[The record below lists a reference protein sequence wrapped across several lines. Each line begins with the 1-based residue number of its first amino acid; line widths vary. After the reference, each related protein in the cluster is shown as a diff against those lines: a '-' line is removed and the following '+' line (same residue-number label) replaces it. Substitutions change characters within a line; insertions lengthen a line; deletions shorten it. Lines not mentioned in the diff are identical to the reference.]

1 MKRLE
6 KWNQLLTNLTN
17 SHPNFGKMT
26 KKDWHKQR
34 AFGKALTN
42 IEIALYPTSRGTI
55 AEQIEAIDYMMRL
68 IRIDLASSRK
78 LDAIYGLV
86 WDDELFPDVFDWKG
100 RHIKGMEPLEE
111 ERDYPLNEETYIST
125 WKPRSLVKAFK
136 TIKNRCF
143 KANDNHRARY
153 YKELDLLHVY
163 NGKHSATA
171 GTVLGGSVP
180 AQLVSISHL
189 YDKIETDGV
198 YWYCPD
204 SFKSDKRMWKTSDF
218 RVALLYE
225 LSKMKYELVNSN

>member
-1 MKRLE
+1 
-6 KWNQLLTNLTN
+6 
-17 SHPNFGKMT
+17 MT
-26 KKDWHKQR
+26 KKDWNKQR

-42 IEIALYPTSRGTI
+42 IEIALNHTSKRTI
-55 AEQIEAIDYMMRL
+55 EDRIEEIDYMMRL

-78 LDAIYGLV
+78 LDAMYGLA
-86 WDDELFPDVFDWKG
+86 WDDDLFPDVFAWKG
-100 RHIKGMEPLEE
+100 RYIKGMKSLEE

-125 WKPRSLVKAFK
+125 WEPKSLVKVFK
-136 TIKNRCF
+136 TIKNKGF
-143 KANDNHRARY
+143 KTDGNHRARY
-153 YKELDLLHVY
+153 YQELDLLHVY

-180 AQLVSISHL
+180 AEIVSISHL

-204 SFKSDKRMWKTSDF
+204 SFQSDKRMWKTSDF
-218 RVALLYE
+218 RVALLYQ